1 MMKKLLFLIA
11 FIATALTTQAQ
22 DQAIFMHYNISP
34 VLVNPAAAGFT
45 DDYNLTLH
53 FRNQWTG
60 FDGSPYTY
68 AANFQ
73 GPIGSTPLGIGAG
86 VLAENVASL
95 TRYRFQ
101 LNYAFR
107 YQIQLVKFA
116 AGFSTEFS
124 TVRLSN
130 EAASNKFFEVGD
142 VLLDEFSGGLQVF
155 DATLGLM
162 VNVKDATTIGLSFPN
177 LIVAKISD
185 IVSSEPEGAFFKYFT
200 FYMGHRFFIREYSLS
215 LEPSLMVRRVQDVP
229 FNLDFNFKAGFL
241 DDKLI
246 AGLSYRSGLGGALG
260 ILLGT
265 EIKPFRLFYSYDVS
279 FQRFQQYNG
288 GSHEVT
294 VAFRF
299 DRLKDKKKE

>member
-1 MMKKLLFLIA
+1 MKKLIFFIA
-11 FIATALTTQAQ
+11 FVAAAFQIQAQ

-34 VLVNPAAAGFT
+34 ILVNPAAAGFS
-45 DDYNLTLH
+45 DDYNLTLN

-60 FDGSPYTY
+60 FDGAPFTY
-68 AANFQ
+68 AANFH
-73 GPIGSTPLGIGAG
+73 GPIGNTLGLGASI
-86 VLAENVASL
+86 LAEDVASL

-107 YQIQLVKFA
+107 YQIQLVKLA

-130 EAASNKFFEVGD
+130 EAMSNKFFEVGD
-142 VLLDEFSGGLQVF
+142 VLLEEFSGGQQIF

-162 VNVKDATTIGLSFPN
+162 VQVKDATTIGLSFPN

-185 IVSSEPEGAFFKYFT
+185 IVSSDPEGSFFKYFT
-200 FYMGHRFFIREYSLS
+200 FYLGHRFYVREYSLS

-265 EIKPFRLFYSYDVS
+265 EIKPFRIFYSYDVS

-294 VAFRF
+294 LAFRF
-299 DRLKDKKKE
+299 DRGAGKKKSE